1 MRILYGVVGEGMGH
15 AIRSRVILD
24 ELGKNH
30 DVQVV
35 VSGRAHDYLAKRAS
49 EHLQVKKIWGFTIVT
64 EDNEVQNFRTVLAN
78 LKGALAG
85 GWPRNVQAYFEV
97 ANSFQPE
104 VVISDF
110 ETWSYLYAVNRMLPV
125 VSVDNMQI
133 INRCSHPKEILAGHE
148 TSFQIAKAVVKAKL
162 PGAYHYLI
170 STFFHPPIRRQ
181 RTSLHPPILRP
192 DILSARSEPGEHLV
206 AYQSYTTNQ
215 ELPRMLARTAREC
228 RVYGL
233 RRDLQAEVREGN
245 LLYRPFSEERFV
257 EDLRTC
263 RGVVASGGFTLMGE
277 CVYLHKPMLAEPVAK
292 QFEQILNAR
301 YLEREGYGLCAEPL
315 SEEKLGEF
323 LARLPEFERNLSRY
337 RQDGNAQLLAK
348 LEEVLKRAQAGV
360 PADPE

>member
-15 AIRSRVILD
+15 AIRSRVVLD
-24 ELGKNH
+24 ELVKKH

-35 VSGRAHDYLAKRAS
+35 VSGRAHEYLSQRAN
-49 EHLQVKKIWGFTIVT
+49 EHLQVKKIWGYTIVT
-64 EDNEVQNFRTVLAN
+64 EDNEVKNFRTVLAN
-78 LKGALAG
+78 LKGALTG
-85 GWPRNVQAYFEV
+85 GWPRNVQAWFEV

-133 INRCSHPKEILAGHE
+133 VNRCTHPKEIIAGHE
-148 TSFQIAKAVVKAKL
+148 ASFQIARAVVKGKV

-170 STFFHPPIRRQ
+170 STFFHPPIRKP

-192 DILSARSEPGEHLV
+192 GILAARAERGEHLLV
-206 AYQSYTTNQ
+206 YQTYTTNE
-215 ELPRMLARTAREC
+215 ELPRMLARLGLEC

-233 RRDLQAEVREGN
+233 RRELREEAREGN
-245 LLYRPFSEERFV
+245 LVYKPFSETGFV

-277 CVYLHKPMLAEPVAK
+277 AVFLHKPMLAEPVAR

-301 YLEREGYGLCAEPL
+301 YLEREGHGLCAEHI
-315 SEEKLGEF
+315 SEEKLREF
-323 LARLPEFERNLSRY
+323 LGRLPEFERNLSRY
-337 RQDGNAQLLAK
+337 RQDGNAQLLGK
-348 LEEVLKRAQAGV
+348 LEEVLQRVQRGL
-360 PADPE
+360 PAE